1 MDNACIH
8 HAEVIED
15 LVHGY
20 GMSSDYLFIIH
31 ALISSLGCCIEYLP
45 PYSPDY
51 NPIEQAFSVI
61 NAHLCRNAISFFRS
75 DALYFE
81 MYQACDIITPEMT
94 WGFFAHSG
102 YMV

>member
-1 MDNACIH
+1 MDNPHIY

-15 LVHGY
+15 LVCGY

-31 ALISSLGCCIEYLP
+31 TLISSLGCRIEYLL

-51 NPIEQAFSVI
+51 NPIKQALSIIKV
-61 NAHLCRNAISFFRS
+61 HLHWNGISFFDS
-75 DALYFE
+75 NALYFK
-81 MYQACDIITPEMT
+81 MYQACDITTPKMT